1 MFTATVERL
10 KSAVVSRKHDPKAL
24 QESLRQLRSL
34 VEGISGR
41 EKFLAESLQVLNERL
56 ALYMRAG
63 GALDVALKGD
73 SIEAVRVALDELDQK
88 PHHRELLEAQVRAL
102 SRADA
107 MRLPR
112 ENFFHE
118 HREAQSVLLNA
129 CQLRLSEARAKLESV
144 TAKQQ
149 GRLNSLGG
157 EVYDASTSSPVVK
170 RVSAYVARLEGMLTN
185 LEGATAENWQTS
197 FINYAHQLLRE

>member
-1 MFTATVERL
+1 
-10 KSAVVSRKHDPKAL
+10 
-24 QESLRQLRSL
+24 
-34 VEGISGR
+34 
-41 EKFLAESLQVLNERL
+41 
-56 ALYMRAG
+56 MRAG
-63 GALDVALKGD
+63 GALDVALKSD
-73 SIEAVRVALDELDQK
+73 SIEAVRVALDEMDQK

-118 HREAQSVLLNA
+118 HREAQSVLLNT
-129 CQLRLSEARAKLESV
+129 CQMRLSEARAKLESV
-144 TAKQQ
+144 TLKNKAD
-149 GRLNSLGG
+149 LNSLDG
-157 EVYDASTSSPVVK
+157 EGNDASTSSPVVK

-185 LEGATAENWQTS
+185 LESATAENWQTS